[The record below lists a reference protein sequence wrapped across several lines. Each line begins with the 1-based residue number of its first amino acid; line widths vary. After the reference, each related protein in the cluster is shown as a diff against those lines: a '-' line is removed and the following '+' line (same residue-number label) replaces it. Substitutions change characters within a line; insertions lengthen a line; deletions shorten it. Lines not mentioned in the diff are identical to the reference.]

1 VSGSE
6 SVHRHKA
13 EAPSSLRFAVIVV
26 STSRFR
32 EWEAGKRVA
41 DPSGDLIV
49 QLLQGHGHTI
59 ALRRIVSDD
68 SSMIGQFVK
77 EALRSKDVDAVI
89 TCGGTGI
96 TPTDVTVET
105 IAPLLEKELPGFG
118 EVFRRIS
125 YEMIGSAAILTRAI
139 AGVSRGKAIFCIPGS
154 PQAVALAIEKL
165 ILPEVGHIIK
175 HARER

>member
-6 SVHRHKA
+6 SVHKHKA
-13 EAPSSLRFAVIVV
+13 EAPSSLGFAVIVV

-32 EWEAGKRVA
+32 DLEAKKQVA

-49 QLLQGHGHTI
+49 KMLQSHGHTV
-59 ALRRIVSDD
+59 ASKRIVSDD
-68 SSMIGQFVK
+68 SSMIGQSVK
-77 EALRSKDVDAVI
+77 EALKSKDVDAII

-96 TPTDVTVET
+96 TPTDVTIET
-105 IAPLLEKELPGFG
+105 VAPLLEKELPGFG

-125 YEMIGSAAILTRAI
+125 YEKVGSAAILTRAI
-139 AGVSRGKAIFCIPGS
+139 AGVSKEKAIFCIPGS
-154 PQAVALAIEKL
+154 PHAVALAVEKL

>member
-6 SVHRHKA
+6 SVRRHKA
-13 EAPSSLRFAVIVV
+13 EAPSSLCFAVIVV

-32 EWEAGKRVA
+32 DQEAGKRVA

-49 QLLQGHGHTI
+49 QMLQGHGHAV

-68 SSMIGQFVK
+68 SSMIGQSVR
-77 EALRSKDVDAVI
+77 EALKSKDVDAII

-96 TPTDVTVET
+96 TSSDVTIET
-105 IAPLLEKELPGFG
+105 VAPLLEKKLPGFS

-125 YEMIGSAAILTRAI
+125 YEMVGSAAILTRAI
-139 AGVSRGKAIFCIPGS
+139 AGVSGGKAIFCIPGS